1 MTGGAEYNEVH
12 CYRDA
17 SVETPHELLQLNSAH
32 APLLL
37 SGAGLGSGGGRE
49 GGGNSQQGG
58 TGGRE

>member
-1 MTGGAEYNEVH
+1 M
-12 CYRDA
+12 
-17 SVETPHELLQLNSAH
+17 ETPHELLQLNSAH